1 MEKIADTVNAV
12 SATQRTAEECRRKFK
27 DMKSKSM
34 NVKSSEKK
42 TGGGP
47 PPVVPSHHDEVMSIL
62 GDSDLVEGINGRY
75 NILAYYYLFSTN
87 Y

>member
-1 MEKIADTVNAV
+1 
-12 SATQRTAEECRRKFK
+12 
-27 DMKSKSM
+27 MKSKSM
-34 NVKSSEKK
+34 NVKSSQKK

-62 GDSDLVEGINGRY
+62 GDSDLVEGIHGRY
-75 NILAYYYLFSTN
+75 NILAYFHLFSTN